1 MRLCVNYGILSNYV
15 SSFFDLMMMSSRYD
29 GDEVAYNCE
38 FDGSH
43 SMKCDNLCYGI
54 VFVIDEILRL

>member
-1 MRLCVNYGILSNYV
+1 MEFCLIV
-15 SSFFDLMMMSSRYD
+15 SSIFDLMMMSSRYD

-38 FDGSH
+38 FDGGH
-43 SMKCDNLCYGI
+43 SMKCDNFCYGL